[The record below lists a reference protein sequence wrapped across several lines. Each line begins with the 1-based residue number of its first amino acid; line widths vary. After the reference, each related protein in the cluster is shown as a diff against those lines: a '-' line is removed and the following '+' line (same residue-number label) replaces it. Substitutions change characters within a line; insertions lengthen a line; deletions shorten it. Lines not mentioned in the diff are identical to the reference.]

1 MTKNQKDNN
10 DKISDEMMI
19 SDEIYMTSGVHI
31 GTRQKTA
38 DMKDYIYKVRNDG
51 LYIIDINKTDKK
63 INIASKFISK
73 FDPKNLS
80 SLYLFILF
88 RILVDQFGFFVSK
101 FISKF
106 DPENILVVSVRQYG
120 QKPIRKLSEYTGIKV
135 LDGRFRPGTL
145 TNPSAKGFIEPELL
159 IVTDPLADS
168 QALNEARNIGIPVV
182 GLCDTNNELKYLDIV
197 IPTNNKGRRAL
208 ALVYWLLARAILKEK
223 GKIKSYENFKPTVE
237 DFEAEI

>member
-1 MTKNQKDNN
+1 MAKDTQEDIKKNSED
-10 DKISDEMMI
+10 MMI

-63 INIASKFISK
+63 INIAAKFISK
-73 FDPKNLS
+73 YN
-80 SLYLFILF
+80 
-88 RILVDQFGFFVSK
+88 
-101 FISKF
+101 
-106 DPENILVVSVRQYG
+106 PENILVVSVRQYG

-168 QALNEARNIGIPVV
+168 QALNEAENIGIPVV
-182 GLCDTNNELKYLDIV
+182 GLCDTNNDLKYIDIV

-208 ALVYWLLARAILKEK
+208 ALVYWLLSREILKEK
-223 GKIKSYENFKPTVE
+223 GKIKSYEDFKPTIE

>member
-1 MTKNQKDNN
+1 MTKDLQDDIKKNTED
-10 DKISDEMMI
+10 MMI

-63 INIASKFISK
+63 INTAAKFISK
-73 FDPKNLS
+73 YN
-80 SLYLFILF
+80 
-88 RILVDQFGFFVSK
+88 
-101 FISKF
+101 
-106 DPENILVVSVRQYG
+106 PENILVVSVRQYG

-145 TNPSAKGFIEPELL
+145 TNPSAKGFLEPELL

-168 QALNEARNIGIPVV
+168 QALNEAKNIGIPVV
-182 GLCDTNNELKYLDIV
+182 GLCDTNNDLKYIDIA

-208 ALVYWLLARAILKEK
+208 ALVYWLLSRSILKEK
-223 GKIKSYENFKPTVE
+223 GKIKSYEDFKPTIE